1 MSTKSSSGVQK
12 RHPIQLENPLL
23 PDRLNHR
30 LDQLDRAAT
39 RLMARYGLQ
48 LLSISMGLVFVWFGA
63 LKLQSGVSPAEPLI
77 RDTLDFLPASLINP
91 LIMLLAVWEVAIGIG
106 FLTGKAKR
114 IVLILLLMQMVGAM
128 SPLIFAPERLWESFP
143 LVWTLEGQYVF
154 KDIIL
159 ISAGLVIGATN
170 RGGGLSVR
178 RQIRRLQPM
187 LYRSRSEASNRLT
200 RE

>member
-1 MSTKSSSGVQK
+1 MNGKSSSGLRRRQPF
-12 RHPIQLENPLL
+12 HLEGPLL
-23 PDRLNHR
+23 PGRLSHR

-39 RLMARYGLQ
+39 RLMARYGLR

-91 LIMLLAVWEVAIGIG
+91 LIVLLAVWEVAIGIG

-114 IVLILLLMQMVGAM
+114 IVLILLLIQMGGAM
-128 SPLIFAPERLWESFP
+128 SPLLFAPERLWETFP
-143 LVWTLEGQYVF
+143 FVWTLEGQYVF

-170 RGGGLSVR
+170 RGGGLSAR
-178 RQIRRLQPM
+178 RQIR
-187 LYRSRSEASNRLT
+187 S
-200 RE
+200 

>member
-1 MSTKSSSGVQK
+1 MNTRSTSELQK
-12 RHPIQLENPLL
+12 RQSIQLESPFLNS
-23 PDRLNHR
+23 RLNHR

-39 RLMARYGLQ
+39 RLMARYGLR

-77 RDTLDFLPASLINP
+77 RDTLDFLPGSLINP

-106 FLTGKAKR
+106 FLIGKAKR
-114 IVLILLLMQMVGAM
+114 VVLVMLLLQMAGAM
-128 SPLIFAPERLWESFP
+128 SPLILAPERLWETFP

-159 ISAGLVIGATN
+159 ISAGLVIGASN
-170 RGGGLSVR
+170 RGGGLSAR
-178 RQIRRLQPM
+178 RTAQP
-187 LYRSRSEASNRLT
+187 
-200 RE
+200 